1 MKDTT
6 QTCLI
11 SDSQPLIGGSKV
23 TFSAS
28 GQLLFA
34 DIPLGCELPKE
45 FEVILDG
52 EGFIVVENGQGHCV
66 CDDDRD
72 AFTAQVFG

>member
-6 QTCLI
+6 QICTI
-11 SDSQPLIGGSKV
+11 SDNQGLLSGSRA
-23 TFSAS
+23 TFSAN

-34 DIPLGCELPKE
+34 EIPLGSELPEE
-45 FEVILDG
+45 FDVTMDG
-52 EGFIVVENGQGHCV
+52 DTFTVVKVESGHCI
-66 CDDDRD
+66 CGDDRD

>member
-6 QTCLI
+6 QICMI
-11 SDSQPLIGGSKV
+11 SDRHPLIGGSKV
-23 TFSAS
+23 TFSAN

-34 DIPLGCELPKE
+34 DIPLGCELPDE

-52 EGFIVVENGQGHCV
+52 DGFTVVADGQGHCV